1 SALEA
6 LEITTITQ
14 PLNDVVSSILGFLPN
29 LIAAGIILLIG
40 WVVASVLRRVVENVA
55 SGFGV
60 DRAGERAGLLAD
72 THAARLS
79 SVLGLSVFPLVP
91 IPTLRAGLN
100 ALEMP
105 TVAGPT
111 SAMLEDILSMLPNIF
126 AAAILLVIAYIVA
139 RVLAPIVATL
149 HA

>member
-1 SALEA
+1 
-6 LEITTITQ
+6 
-14 PLNDVVSSILGFLPN
+14 ILGFLPN

-60 DRAGERAGLLAD
+60 DRVGERAGLTAD
-72 THAARLS
+72 TQAPRLS
-79 SVLGLSVFPLVP
+79 SVIGLAVFALVL
-91 IPTLRAGLN
+91 IPTITAALN

-111 SAMLEDILSMLPNIF
+111 SAMLDDILSMLPNIF

-149 HA
+149 LAGVGFDTLPQRM